1 VPSDRTRP
9 EPFAAYTTPEFWD
22 DPHISAQL
30 LAAHLDPLS
39 HPASRPHAFID
50 ASVSWLVTAL
60 ELGPGSLV
68 LDLGCGP
75 GLYANRLAGLGV
87 RVLGVDVSR
96 RSLDHARGVAAAG
109 ALPADFR
116 RGSYLDADLAPAG
129 GGAHDAA
136 ILVYEDYCALSPAQR
151 ALLLARVRDVLV
163 PGGRLCLDVTAAPR
177 FAEVR
182 DAVVTEPDLMGGFWA
197 EPPYVGTH
205 ETWTYP
211 EQRLVLDRYLVRSSS
226 GVREFWNW
234 MHCLT
239 PEEVAG
245 ELQAAG
251 FAPPG
256 LFGDVAGAPYDPAA
270 PTFAVVTRGVG

>member
-1 VPSDRTRP
+1 MTTHRTRP

-22 DPHISAQL
+22 DPHVSAQL

-39 HPASRPHAFID
+39 DPASRPHAFID

-60 ELGPGSLV
+60 GLVPGARL

-75 GLYANRLAGLGV
+75 GLYANRLAARGV

-96 RSLDHARGVAAAG
+96 RSLEHARGVAAADG
-109 ALPADFR
+109 LPADYR
-116 RGSYLDADLAPAG
+116 RGSYLEADLAPAG

-136 ILVYEDYCALSPAQR
+136 ILVYEDYCVLSPAQR
-151 ALLLARVRDVLV
+151 AVLLTRVRDVLV
-163 PGGRLCLDVTAAPR
+163 PGGRLCFDVTAAPR
-177 FAEVR
+177 FARVH

-211 EQRLVLDRYLVRSSS
+211 ELRLVLDRYVIESAG

-234 MHCLT
+234 MQCLS
-239 PEEVAG
+239 PDEVAA
-245 ELQAAG
+245 ELVAAG
-251 FAPPG
+251 FARPDVV
-256 LFGDVAGAPYDPAA
+256 GDVAGAPYDPEG
-270 PTFAVVTRGVG
+270 PTFAVLARRAS

>member
-1 VPSDRTRP
+1 MPSDRTRP

-60 ELGPGSLV
+60 DLAPGARL

-151 ALLLARVRDVLV
+151 ALLLARIRDVLV

-177 FAEVR
+177 FAEAR

-197 EPPYVGTH
+197 EPPYIGTH

-211 EQRLVLDRYLVRSSS
+211 ELRLVLDRYVVESAA

-239 PEEVAG
+239 PEQVAG
-245 ELQAAG
+245 ELEAAG
-251 FAPPG
+251 FGPPD
-256 LFGDVAGAPYDPAA
+256 LFGDVAGAPYDPEG
-270 PTFAVVTRGVG
+270 PTFAVLTRRLV